1 MPKETKEPQSYGS
14 GGDWVSGET
23 GQKVH
28 DPKAAPPSEH
38 ADFYDERRESET
50 TASYQGGRTS
60 DFQLAENQ
68 QATGAPSAD
77 SAQPAQN
84 VTDNAGGAKHD
95 SYFKKRDYD

>member
-38 ADFYDERRESET
+38 RDFYDERRESET
-50 TASYQGGRTS
+50 TESYQGGRTS
-60 DFQLAENQ
+60 DFQLAENAQ
-68 QATGAPSAD
+68 PSEGPSGEA
-77 SAQPAQN
+77 SQPAQN
-84 VTDNAGGAKHD
+84 VTSTEGGAKHD
-95 SYFKKRDYD
+95 SYFKKRDYE